1 MGGGPVRD
9 MNLAV
14 WGVDLVE
21 EQLMASV
28 GLPACPP
35 LPAKPLKCLGQYSVN
50 AKKSGTMGE
59 EFAKVIEDLCGLP
72 NVVAVDPF
80 VKPGDVVVGVRD
92 GMPTWIADITVEKE
106 TAAEALAYVQ
116 RLEEQMEQPIY

>member
-1 MGGGPVRD
+1 MKKRPRSDPGDRDRHFLRFRYTTTNGPQLIEINGRMGGGPVRD

-35 LPAKPLKCLGQYSVN
+35 LPEKPIKCLGQY
-50 AKKSGTMGE
+50 
-59 EFAKVIEDLCGLP
+59 
-72 NVVAVDPF
+72 VVCPF
-80 VKPGDVVVGVRD
+80 HYP
-92 GMPTWIADITVEKE
+92 
-106 TAAEALAYVQ
+106 LSLLFSYS
-116 RLEEQMEQPIY
+116 L